1 MYDPKVQHAQA
12 KGLKAV
18 GSEGIRAD
26 IHMGWNMYI
35 RKYVAICGHR
45 EDDNDDHSR
54 AVPAGS
60 AYTDEEL
67 ERERVK
73 DKAFFQ
79 QGEEPMQIR
88 IDVHA
93 GAKR

>member
-1 MYDPKVQHAQA
+1 
-12 KGLKAV
+12 
-18 GSEGIRAD
+18 
-26 IHMGWNMYI
+26 MGWNMYI
-35 RKYVAICGHR
+35 RKYCAIWDHR

-54 AVPAGS
+54 AVQAGS

-67 ERERVK
+67 EREKVK

-79 QGEEPMQIR
+79 QGQEPMQSR

-93 GAKR
+93 GAKE

>member
-1 MYDPKVQHAQA
+1 MIQRYNTRRQ
-12 KGLKAV
+12 KGLKPS
-18 GSEGIRAD
+18 GQRGIRAD

-35 RKYVAICGHR
+35 RKYFAICGHR

-93 GAKR
+93 GAKK

>member
-1 MYDPKVQHAQA
+1 M
-12 KGLKAV
+12 
-18 GSEGIRAD
+18 D
-26 IHMGWNMYI
+26 I
-35 RKYVAICGHR
+35 CDHR

-67 ERERVK
+67 EREKVK
-73 DKAFFQ
+73 DKSFFQ

-93 GAKR
+93 AAKK

>member
-1 MYDPKVQHAQA
+1 M
-12 KGLKAV
+12 
-18 GSEGIRAD
+18 D
-26 IHMGWNMYI
+26 I
-35 RKYVAICGHR
+35 CDHR
-45 EDDNDDHSR
+45 EDDNNDHSR
-54 AVPAGS
+54 AVPAS
-60 AYTDEEL
+60 RAYTDEEL

-93 GAKR
+93 DAKK

>member
-1 MYDPKVQHAQA
+1 M
-12 KGLKAV
+12 
-18 GSEGIRAD
+18 
-26 IHMGWNMYI
+26 
-35 RKYVAICGHR
+35 
-45 EDDNDDHSR
+45 
-54 AVPAGS
+54 PAGS

-93 GAKR
+93 GAKKQKPGP

>member
-12 KGLKAV
+12 NGLKAV
-18 GSEGIRAD
+18 GSERIRAD

-54 AVPAGS
+54 AVPAGF
-60 AYTDEEL
+60 AYTDDEL
-67 ERERVK
+67 EREKKK
-73 DKAFFQ
+73 DTAFFEQ
-79 QGEEPMQIR
+79 VEEPMQIG
-88 IDVHA
+88 IGVHA
-93 GAKR
+93 GAKK

>member
-1 MYDPKVQHAQA
+1 MIQSYNTRRQ
-12 KGLKAV
+12 KGLNPS
-18 GSEGIRAD
+18 GQRGIRAD
-26 IHMGWNMYI
+26 IHMGWNMWI
-35 RKYVAICGHR
+35 RNYFAICGHR

-93 GAKR
+93 GAKK

>member
-1 MYDPKVQHAQA
+1 
-12 KGLKAV
+12 
-18 GSEGIRAD
+18 
-26 IHMGWNMYI
+26 MGWDMYI
-35 RKYVAICGHR
+35 RNYFAICGHR
-45 EDDNDDHSR
+45 EDDNDDHSL

-67 ERERVK
+67 DPERVK

-79 QGEEPMQIR
+79 QGEEPRQIR

-93 GAKR
+93 GAKK

>member
-1 MYDPKVQHAQA
+1 
-12 KGLKAV
+12 
-18 GSEGIRAD
+18 
-26 IHMGWNMYI
+26 MGWNMWI
-35 RKYVAICGHR
+35 RNYFAICGHR

-54 AVPAGS
+54 AVPPGS

-67 ERERVK
+67 EREWVK
-73 DKAFFQ
+73 DKAFLQ

>member
-1 MYDPKVQHAQA
+1 VYDPKVQHAQA
-12 KGLKAV
+12 KRLKAV
-18 GSEGIRAD
+18 RSEGDTGRHTHGLEHVD
-26 IHMGWNMYI
+26 QTYC
-35 RKYVAICGHR
+35 AIWDHR

-54 AVPAGS
+54 AVQAGS

-67 ERERVK
+67 EREKVK

-79 QGEEPMQIR
+79 QGQEPMQSR

-93 GAKR
+93 GAKE

>member
-1 MYDPKVQHAQA
+1 
-12 KGLKAV
+12 
-18 GSEGIRAD
+18 
-26 IHMGWNMYI
+26 MGWNMSI
-35 RKYVAICGHR
+35 RKYFAICSHR
-45 EDDNDDHSR
+45 EDDNDVLSR

-79 QGEEPMQIR
+79 QCEEPMQIR
-88 IDVHA
+88 INVHA
-93 GAKR
+93 GAKK

>member
-1 MYDPKVQHAQA
+1 ME
-12 KGLKAV
+12 KGLKPL
-18 GSEGIRAD
+18 D
-26 IHMGWNMYI
+26 
-35 RKYVAICGHR
+35 ICGHR

-67 ERERVK
+67 EREKVK

-79 QGEEPMQIR
+79 QREEPMQIR
-88 IDVHA
+88 INVHA
-93 GAKR
+93 GAKK

>member
-1 MYDPKVQHAQA
+1 
-12 KGLKAV
+12 
-18 GSEGIRAD
+18 
-26 IHMGWNMYI
+26 MYI
-35 RKYVAICGHR
+35 RKYFAICSHR

-54 AVPAGS
+54 AAPAGS

-79 QGEEPMQIR
+79 QGQEPMQIG

-93 GAKR
+93 DAKN

>member
-1 MYDPKVQHAQA
+1 MA
-12 KGLKAV
+12 
-18 GSEGIRAD
+18 
-26 IHMGWNMYI
+26 
-35 RKYVAICGHR
+35 
-45 EDDNDDHSR
+45 
-54 AVPAGS
+54 AGS

-93 GAKR
+93 GAKRSEVKNMTLMMMVLLIHD

>member
-1 MYDPKVQHAQA
+1 MIQRYNTRRQ
-12 KGLKAV
+12 KGLKPS
-18 GSEGIRAD
+18 GQMKIKAD

-35 RKYVAICGHR
+35 RKYFAICGHR

-79 QGEEPMQIR
+79 QGEEPMQII

-93 GAKR
+93 GAKK